1 MSKKKSNKLVS
12 SLLAARVRRAERNA
26 IENGARRTPNGML
39 SKEAADALE
48 RLVAA
53 NYAPSETKVV
63 ARALVE
69 ADKRQAAKIQRRAIK
84 KTVGRSQETQ

>member
-1 MSKKKSNKLVS
+1 MTRPTKKKPTPSKP
-12 SLLAARVRRAERNA
+12 AQRVRRAERNA

>member
-1 MSKKKSNKLVS
+1 MIKKKSNKLVS

-63 ARALVE
+63 ARALLD
-69 ADKRQAAKIQRRAIK
+69 ADRRQAASMQRRAAK
-84 KTVGRSQETQ
+84 KAADKKSEVV